1 MKIPPRQATTT
12 NAAPAINPKTDPAT
26 FLPAEEARVLVAAAL
41 ELEVDDEVTEEEAV
55 RDADEVAE
63 VVVVVEFCGV
73 EDDQQ
78 GFRESLVRR
87 KGLLTLPSAATWK
100 NEAAMRVR
108 PCV

>member
-12 NAAPAINPKTDPAT
+12 NAAPAINPKTDPAA

-63 VVVVVEFCGV
+63 VVVVVE
-73 EDDQQ
+73 
-78 GFRESLVRR
+78 L
-87 KGLLTLPSAATWK
+87 LPSAATWK